1 MRKYALSAVVSD
13 SLRPQG
19 LEPAS
24 LLCPWDFPSKNT
36 GVGGHFLFQR
46 IFPTQGSNPCLLH
59 VLSWQGEF
67 LLSRLR
73 NLMMGDAEM
82 GIHRVAGCAGGGIQD
97 EASHLVS
104 AAGNCHP
111 GEGQGGGPG
120 ISRQQPAFQRGS
132 TSHPLEP

>member
-1 MRKYALSAVVSD
+1 MRSVLSCLTLCDPRGWS
-13 SLRPQG
+13 P
-19 LEPAS
+19 PAS
-24 LLCPWDFPSKNT
+24 SAH
-36 GVGGHFLFQR
+36 GIFQAR
-46 IFPTQGSNPCLLH
+46 ILEWAAISFSRGSSQPRGRTRVSCMSCLGRGSSLP
-59 VLSWQGEF
+59 
-67 LLSRLR
+67 LSRLR

-132 TSHPLEP
+132 TSHPPEP